1 MIIGGGQDLERWRDQ
16 SPRIFVE
23 WELRAVE
30 DRAETERQGRIVYRD
45 EEWGNIH
52 KKGELGHVIPYRVK
66 DLKRN
71 SVLWPHISNS
81 YEAWKAGLDAPI
93 EGTPLK
99 EWPLIT
105 AAQLRN
111 CTGMN
116 VLSVEDLANLADGA
130 MRFIGGEAVAL
141 REKARNW
148 LNAASD
154 VGKAAATITRL
165 EEENQKLMMMVRK
178 LTEDVEAMRGEIK
191 PKAEAPVMQQF
202 DVATKR
208 AR

>member
-23 WELRAVE
+23 WEMRAVE
-30 DRAETERQGRIVYRD
+30 DRAATEREGRVVYVD

-52 KKGELGHVIPYRVK
+52 KKGELGHVIPYKVR
-66 DLKRN
+66 DLKKN
-71 SVLWPHISNS
+71 HVLWPHVSNS

-105 AAQLRN
+105 SAQLRN
-111 CTGMN
+111 CAGMN

-130 MRFIGGEAVAL
+130 LRFIGGEAVAL

-148 LNAASD
+148 LNASSD

-165 EEENQKLMMMVRK
+165 ESENETLKEQLRK
-178 LTEDVEAMRGEIK
+178 LSEDVSALRRELK
-191 PKAEAPVMQQF
+191 PKADVPPMVNY
-202 DVATKR
+202 DVASMR
-208 AR
+208 R

>member
-23 WELRAVE
+23 WELRPVE
-30 DRAETERQGRIVYRD
+30 DKESTEREGRIVYRD

-52 KKGELGHVIPYRVK
+52 KKGELGHVIPYRVR

-71 SVLWPHISNS
+71 TVLWPHVSNS
-81 YEAWKAGLDAPI
+81 YEAWRTGLDAPI
-93 EGTPLK
+93 EGHPLK

-105 AAQLRN
+105 AAQIRN
-111 CTGMN
+111 CASMN

-165 EEENQKLMMMVRK
+165 ESENETLKEQLRK
-178 LTEDVEAMRGEIK
+178 LSEDVDALRGELK
-191 PKAEAPVMQQF
+191 PKADVPPMINY
-202 DVATKR
+202 DVASMR
-208 AR
+208 R